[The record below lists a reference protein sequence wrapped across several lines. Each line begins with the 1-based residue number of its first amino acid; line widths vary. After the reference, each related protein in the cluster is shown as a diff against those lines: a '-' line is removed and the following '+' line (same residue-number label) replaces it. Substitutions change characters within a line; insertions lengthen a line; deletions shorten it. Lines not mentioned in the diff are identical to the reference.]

1 MDKQDKSDFRQ
12 RQRARDIRRFFER
25 LRKNLSK
32 SWRALTRFLKN
43 IYLAVLLLFGVAIVI
58 AAIFMAGSYAEKST
72 AILVAS
78 IGSVLGTAVFA
89 FTLPAVIGSKVKEGV
104 EQREDQLQE
113 TFQLTEELKDLR
125 QIEEEQLD
133 EILSLEKEKA
143 TLLRELEKQKNM
155 HIEVDSIRPIEK
167 VSFIEVHSMITDVL
181 LKEIENTPPESIHK
195 GLSQE
200 YLGILDTRFRAN
212 LGVDMKKVGLR
223 IDEHGKVVI
232 SGISSEFQGFY
243 VEKED
248 WKLYEIRE
256 KRWGG
261 LLNSAENKKVLS
273 GDERLAEL
281 TIEQRSSLMDRL
293 SMGVDFSYLDESIR
307 KITAEYLSVLLSPL
321 RREIVFV
328 DQDSQ
333 PTLQLGDFL
342 EVHNTQVEKQ
352 MAHLQNRLAEVEDKL
367 LEEGEGPE
375 YDTD

>member
-1 MDKQDKSDFRQ
+1 MDNQDKSTLQQ
-12 RQRARDIRRFFER
+12 RQRARNIRRFFER
-25 LRKNLSK
+25 LKKNFSK
-32 SWRALTRFLKN
+32 IWRAFKRFLKN
-43 IYLAVLLLFGVAIVI
+43 IYLAVLLMAGVGIVI
-58 AAIFMAGSYAEKST
+58 AAIFMAGSFADKST

-89 FTLPAVIGSKVKEGV
+89 FTLPAVIGTKVKEGV
-104 EQREDQLQE
+104 QQMEDHIQE
-113 TFQLTEELKDLR
+113 NFQLTEELKDLR

-133 EILSLEKEKA
+133 EILSLEKERS
-143 TLLRELEKQKNM
+143 TLLQELEKQKSM

-167 VSFIEVHSMITDVL
+167 VSFIEVNSMITDVL

-195 GLSQE
+195 GLAQE
-200 YLGILDTRFRAN
+200 YLGILDTRFKAN

-256 KRWGG
+256 KKWGG

-281 TIEQRSSLMDRL
+281 TIEQRRSLMDRL
-293 SMGVDFSYLDESIR
+293 SMGIDFSYLDESIR
-307 KITAEYLSVLLSPL
+307 KITAEYLAVLLSPL
-321 RREIVFV
+321 HREIVFV
-328 DQDSQ
+328 DQDDQ

-352 MAHLQNRLAEVEDKL
+352 MRHLQSRLEEVEGKL
-367 LEEGEGPE
+367 LDE
-375 YDTD
+375 

>member
-1 MDKQDKSDFRQ
+1 MENKKKTDLEKRQ
-12 RQRARDIRRFFER
+12 RTRNVRRFFER
-25 LRKNLSK
+25 LKKNLSK
-32 SWRALTRFLKN
+32 GWRSFTRFIKN
-43 IYLAVLLLFGVAIVI
+43 IYLALLLMAGVAMVVG
-58 AAIFMAGSYAEKST
+58 AIFLAETFIEKST
-72 AILVAS
+72 AVLVAA
-78 IGSVLGTAVFA
+78 IGSVLGTLVFA

-104 EQREDQLQE
+104 QLFEDQIEENL
-113 TFQLTEELKDLR
+113 QLTQEVKDLR
-125 QIEEEQLD
+125 QAEEDHLE
-133 EILSLEKEKA
+133 EIISLEKEKA
-143 TLLRELEKQKNM
+143 VLQRELEKQKSM
-155 HIEVDSIRPIEK
+155 HIEVDNIRPIEK
-167 VSFIEVHSMITDVL
+167 VSFIEVNSMITDVL
-181 LKEIENTPPESIHK
+181 LREIENIPPESIRK
-195 GLSQE
+195 GLAQE

-223 IDEHGKVVI
+223 IDEQGKVVI

-256 KRWGG
+256 KKWGG
-261 LLNSAENKKVLS
+261 LLNQGENKKILS

-307 KITAEYLSVLLSPL
+307 KITMEYLSVLLSPL

-328 DQDSQ
+328 DGDDQ

-352 MAHLQNRLAEVEDKL
+352 MAALESKLAEVEQKL
-367 LEEGEGPE
+367 LDEGEQ
-375 YDTD
+375 D